1 MKGLSEYLLTKFY
14 LKKKKEMG
22 ETLGE
27 EMKAKFKS
35 TFDIISRLNEQQ
47 FALSNALTN

>member
-1 MKGLSEYLLTKFY
+1 MKGLSEYLLSKFY

-22 ETLGE
+22 ASLNED
-27 EMKAKFKS
+27 MKAKFKA

-47 FALSNALTN
+47 FALNNALSN